1 MTIKVERWTY
11 LTRDIGSLSLK
22 LWNVKIFNTLRFIF
36 QFFLNCYE
44 TNYRIGKAKTVEL
57 RLCDSRLSLFDY
69 LKTIYRLKIIFSL
82 ERDYFPEQR
91 MNQDKIIVNDCYS
104 EPLETALRYI
114 SHRWTVHLNINWR
127 TSCPKVIRRRY
138 MTYKGGVFGEN
149 RVLFYDKMQRNCEPR
164 KNRNASMMSRWQ
176 TLAKRIFLL
185 GGKKC
190 SADILSASGCIS
202 MFFLWHTYEY
212 VLVKETLRKNSY
224 E

>member
-1 MTIKVERWTY
+1 MEGWTFP
-11 LTRDIGSLSLK
+11 TRGIGSLSLK

-36 QFFLNCYE
+36 QRSLFATKQIIESVKLKLLNCGYMTRGYRCLIISKRYITSKLFFLWNDC
-44 TNYRIGKAKTVEL
+44 
-57 RLCDSRLSLFDY
+57 
-69 LKTIYRLKIIFSL
+69 
-82 ERDYFPEQR
+82 FPEQR
-91 MNQDKIIVNDCYS
+91 INQDKIIANDYYS

-164 KNRNASMMSRWQ
+164 KNCNASMMSRWQ

-190 SADILSASGCIS
+190 SADVLSASGCIS

-212 VLVKETLRKNSY
+212 VLVKETLRKSSY
-224 E
+224 D